1 MFANLAE
8 RLAAAVLE
16 LAAELGLRWPMEDLL
31 GPRLGRCRELTP
43 EARLSG
49 AAGTTWSRGRRPGG
63 EWEAREADDWKPDS
77 WPADF
82 SRVLLHW
89 LAGLLEVEL
98 ASSEMWSGVRLAC
111 QRGADKGSAWKVASN
126 PAPLLQEGESGGR
139 EREIKPR

>member
-1 MFANLAE
+1 MASLLFANLAE

-49 AAGTTWSRGRRPGG
+49 AAGATWSRGRRPGG

-98 ASSEMWSGVRLAC
+98 ASSEMW
-111 QRGADKGSAWKVASN
+111 
-126 PAPLLQEGESGGR
+126 LLGKIGMSEGG
-139 EREIKPR
+139 